1 VLTEASQIER
11 HLAEHFAAHEGL
23 PGWVAFVREWAVA
36 RIQARRSFVNAATFI
51 RMEGDAEARLD
62 ELIAAFQAAGVGAGM
77 WLTPGSLPGTLPVLL
92 KARAFRLRRLYAAMH
107 RPLDTRVPRLATDG
121 WDIVPLS
128 LRDLPRGAYA
138 LAAMHRGKRLGGC
151 VVTLGREGAGLH
163 DVEVD
168 PRHRNRGIGTS
179 LVLAACAYA
188 QDRGAPSLGLVATG
202 LGESVYERCG
212 FREVARFGYW
222 YSALTP

>member
-1 VLTEASQIER
+1 MLPEAVQIER

-23 PGWVAFVREWAVA
+23 PGWAAFVREWAVA
-36 RIQARRSFVNAATFI
+36 RIQAKRSFVNAATLL
-51 RMEGDAEARLD
+51 RMEEDAETCLD
-62 ELIAAFQAAGVGAGM
+62 ELISVFRAAGVGAGL
-77 WLTPGSLPGTLPVLL
+77 WLTPGSLPGTLPALL
-92 KARAFRLRRLYAAMH
+92 KARAFRLRRLHAAMH
-107 RPLDTRVPRLATDG
+107 RPLDTRVPRFATDG
-121 WDIVPLS
+121 WEIAPAS
-128 LRDLPRGAYA
+128 AEGLPPGAHA

-179 LVLAACAYA
+179 LVLAACAFA